1 MDNEPDEEAPGSGA
15 AELSI
20 IKSTFI
26 ESDYLPVHYL
36 TLLKVS

>member
-1 MDNEPDEEAPGSGA
+1 MDNEPDEEAPSRCA

-26 ESDYLPVHYL
+26 ESDYLPINYL

>member
-1 MDNEPDEEAPGSGA
+1 MDNDPDEEAPVNGVT
-15 AELSI
+15 ELSI

-26 ESDYLPVHYL
+26 ESDNLPVHYL